1 MDSEVYEDALSKL
14 DVQSKTNINGSLYQ
28 DAQSKLGNN
37 SSKRNKTKKSESS
50 VYEDAQSKLTSNS
63 IIYCKGKNAIPN
75 KNNFVYN
82 KNIYKSENIK
92 NNNDKKYISRNTQSK
107 KGKEN
112 IDINNDEIY
121 NNDNNNN
128 NDIKSQSLYEEPKE
142 TENGIIDKV
151 QTLFEGSNKRGDCCN
166 LPKCFIF

>member
-92 NNNDKKYISRNTQSK
+92 NNVDKKLISRN
-107 KGKEN
+107 N
-112 IDINNDEIY
+112 INNNKEK
-121 NNDNNNN
+121 N
-128 NDIKSQSLYEEPKE
+128 SQSLYEEPKGSENEE
-142 TENGIIDKV
+142 TYKE

>member
-63 IIYCKGKNAIPN
+63 IIYCKGKLKFLI
-75 KNNFVYN
+75 KIILCII
-82 KNIYKSENIK
+82 KIY
-92 NNNDKKYISRNTQSK
+92 
-107 KGKEN
+107 
-112 IDINNDEIY
+112 INQ
-121 NNDNNNN
+121 
-128 NDIKSQSLYEEPKE
+128 KL
-142 TENGIIDKV
+142 
-151 QTLFEGSNKRGDCCN
+151 
-166 LPKCFIF
+166 